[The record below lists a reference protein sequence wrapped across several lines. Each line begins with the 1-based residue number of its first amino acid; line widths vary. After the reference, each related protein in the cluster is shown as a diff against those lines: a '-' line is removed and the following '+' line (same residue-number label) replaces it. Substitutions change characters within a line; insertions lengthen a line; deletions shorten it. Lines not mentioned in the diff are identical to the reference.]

1 MKRFFFSVLTFL
13 SFTGGNKM
21 KMIYFL
27 TPIVQ
32 VKMFKNVGSLIK
44 NKTFFLRSQR
54 NYCKNHFISKKYH
67 IFGRFLSSVR
77 DITVPEF
84 FSLPLPV
91 YFDEFSYLNLD
102 GMMPRPASSPLGSS
116 FLAYNIIKLRSTGW
130 CRTKVVGSLE
140 AYRE

>member
-1 MKRFFFSVLTFL
+1 MKRFFFSVPTFL

-77 DITVPEF
+77 DITVPKF

>member
-1 MKRFFFSVLTFL
+1 
-13 SFTGGNKM
+13 M

-77 DITVPEF
+77 DITVPKF

-116 FLAYNIIKLRSTGW
+116 FLAYNIIRLRA
-130 CRTKVVGSLE
+130 CR
-140 AYRE
+140 A